1 MKEVRYIL
9 IDSKGNDRIFRSEG
23 EAIQAFSL
31 EMELYNNTRG
41 AEKDYLY
48 EPELIE
54 EILVESY
61 YNLEYE
67 EWQE

>member
-9 IDSKGNDRIFRSEG
+9 TTSKGNGRIFKSEG

-41 AEKDYLY
+41 YEKAYLY

-54 EILVESY
+54 EITVESY
-61 YNLEYE
+61 YNLDHE